1 MTITHVLN
9 RGARLL
15 SVAYVRVGFECCAR
29 SGWHWWVGL
38 HELRWATAAP
48 GSNGRRLV
56 PGAGVRGRS
65 TAAGPGGGAAPGGEA
80 SVAPPPPILCCPT
93 SVVRARAAGR
103 IAPLLA
109 LVLVAGFLGAETGR
123 GRTAHSPVLNVTR
136 RPSFRSPVQGG
147 GGDAS
152 PAASARKEKP
162 EPQALA
168 ADVSAGPRI
177 RCGERGD
184 ARAPGA
190 AFPRMPRVGVG
201 R

>member
-1 MTITHVLN
+1 M
-9 RGARLL
+9 
-15 SVAYVRVGFECCAR
+15 RVGFERSAR

-48 GSNGRRLV
+48 GSNGRRLE

-80 SVAPPPPILCCPT
+80 SVAPPPLIFCCPT
-93 SVVRARAAGR
+93 SVVRAG
-103 IAPLLA
+103 PLGGLLPFLV
-109 LVLVAGFLGAETGR
+109 LVLVAGFRGAETGR
-123 GRTAHSPVLNVTR
+123 TRTAHSPVLNVTR

-162 EPQALA
+162 KPQALA
-168 ADVSAGPRI
+168 ADVAQGPRM
-177 RCGERGD
+177 RCGARGD
-184 ARAPGA
+184 ARAPDA
-190 AFPRMPRVGVG
+190 ASAHTPHAGVG

>member
-48 GSNGRRLV
+48 GSNGRRLE

-80 SVAPPPPILCCPT
+80 SVAPPPPILCCP
-93 SVVRARAAGR
+93 SRAAGR
-103 IAPLLA
+103 IAPPFSPGPRRHF
-109 LVLVAGFLGAETGR
+109 LVAGFLGAETGR
-123 GRTAHSPVLNVTR
+123 GRTAHLPVLNVTGC
-136 RPSFRSPVQGG
+136 PSFRSPVQGG

-152 PAASARKEKP
+152 PTASARKEKP

-168 ADVSAGPRI
+168 ANVS
-177 RCGERGD
+177 
-184 ARAPGA
+184 
-190 AFPRMPRVGVG
+190 
-201 R
+201 

>member
-38 HELRWATAAP
+38 HELRWATAAS

-80 SVAPPPPILCCPT
+80 SVAPPPPILCCP
-93 SVVRARAAGR
+93 SPGR
-103 IAPLLA
+103 R
-109 LVLVAGFLGAETGR
+109 EDC
-123 GRTAHSPVLNVTR
+123 SPF
-136 RPSFRSPVQGG
+136 S
-147 GGDAS
+147 
-152 PAASARKEKP
+152 
-162 EPQALA
+162 
-168 ADVSAGPRI
+168 
-177 RCGERGD
+177 
-184 ARAPGA
+184 PGA
-190 AFPRMPRVGVG
+190 RRRLPRR
-201 R
+201 RKRE